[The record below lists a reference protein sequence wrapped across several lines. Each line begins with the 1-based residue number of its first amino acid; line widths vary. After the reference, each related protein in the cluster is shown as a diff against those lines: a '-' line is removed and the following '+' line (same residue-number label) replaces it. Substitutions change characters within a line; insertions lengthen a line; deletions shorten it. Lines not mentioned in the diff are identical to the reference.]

1 MIVMVAAQFLFN
13 QMSVFISRYSS
24 GNICFLRGLG
34 RADVMR
40 EFVRVLSRWKDFH
53 GRSTRREF
61 WMYCLVIFIA
71 SILLGVL
78 DGFLFGAFAPIPDGE
93 AFVMPLINFSNAF
106 ALITFIPGFSV
117 SVRRLHDI
125 DKSGWWLL
133 ICLTVIGAFLILYW
147 NCVASDEVENTYGVR
162 SIAGEATLPENE

>member
-1 MIVMVAAQFLFN
+1 MVTGQFLFK

-34 RADVMR
+34 RADVMK

-61 WMYCLVIFIA
+61 WMYCLILLIA

-78 DGFLFGAFAPIPDGE
+78 DGFLFGAFAPIPEGE
-93 AFVMPLINFSNAF
+93 TFVMPLINFSNAF

-133 ICLTVIGAFLILYW
+133 SCLTVIGMLLILYW
-147 NCVASDEVENTYGVR
+147 NCVASDEGENTYGAL
-162 SIAGEATLPENE
+162 SIADEATFPEND